1 MLIALPL
8 FKHLPVRRVATGV
21 HFNAFTSGFFCN
33 AFRDCFNS
41 VYLWDNRVGEVEN
54 GRSYGEDLEEG
65 E

>member
-1 MLIALPL
+1 MALKL
-8 FKHLPVRRVATGV
+8 RTGGSKG
-21 HFNAFTSGFFCN
+21 AGIIT
-33 AFRDCFNS
+33 